1 MDALNDLCHQP
12 VSPTQDPGTSEAPPP
27 PQAQAF
33 RIRDL
38 ALREET
44 MRELLE
50 QTLPVGL
57 GRLEKL
63 VTRQGGDFL
72 TGDTA
77 GGGGGR

>member
-1 MDALNDLCHQP
+1 M
-12 VSPTQDPGTSEAPPP
+12 
-27 PQAQAF
+27 
-33 RIRDL
+33 RDL

-44 MRELLE
+44 MRELME